1 VYIIEGYDEDTG
13 KAEYIGKWVYTTKTS
28 DGGYEHHVIFENGQ
42 MDIYHDSVKHCT
54 NLKR

>member
-1 VYIIEGYDEDTG
+1 MYIIEGYDEDTG